1 MIVRRRKKRRR
12 RIVKEKKEV
21 YGGTVGLRRMS
32 LLREQVVEFGRD

>member
-1 MIVRRRKKRRR
+1 MIVRRRKRRR
-12 RIVKEKKEV
+12 RIVKKKKDV